1 MLLEHMQY
9 IIFSLGGSR
18 GCCYARIRVQV
29 AHSTKTGENQKHEL
43 HEEEMEWAK
52 VVPIRKQYQDSSC
65 TLLETVMDV
74 HTETFN
80 L

>member
-1 MLLEHMQY
+1 MPE
-9 IIFSLGGSR
+9 SV
-18 GCCYARIRVQV
+18 VQV
-29 AHSTKTGENQKHEL
+29 AHSSKTGENRK
-43 HEEEMEWAK
+43 HEEEMEQAK
-52 VVPIRKQYQDSSC
+52 VCHIRKKYQDSSY